1 MRKLLPMP
9 NRLTIDAER
18 LDNAARDHGI
28 KSDAG
33 LAKRLGVAKSTLS
46 RVKSGSLEP
55 GPTVVAGL
63 LVCFPGDAAHIL
75 RVVKTR
81 AKKASGKRPPK

>member
-1 MRKLLPMP
+1 MVLDMP

-33 LAKRLGVAKSTLS
+33 LAQKLQVAKSTLS
-46 RVKSGSLEP
+46 RIKSGSLEP
-55 GPTVVAGL
+55 GPAFVAGL
-63 LVCFPGDAAHIL
+63 LVHFPGDAAHIL
-75 RVVKTR
+75 RVQSTR
-81 AKKASGKRPPK
+81 SKKAAKKP